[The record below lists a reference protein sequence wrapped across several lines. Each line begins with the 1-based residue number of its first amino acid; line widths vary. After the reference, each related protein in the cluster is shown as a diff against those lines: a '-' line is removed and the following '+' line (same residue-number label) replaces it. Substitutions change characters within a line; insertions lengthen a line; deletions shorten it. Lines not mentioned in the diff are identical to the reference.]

1 MMTLQPPA
9 ARRLLLGGWWGLRR
23 AKNKANGLI
32 EMRGAQLLP
41 PLASLAALLLASLAA
56 APQRLKLP
64 DPTASEV
71 VEEKAGYTLGDIEDP
86 VAARLMAALF
96 EQLNEMQVEIDRLK
110 EDNAEI
116 HARMARAEERSE
128 STVAASNR
136 KIDKLVIEKDAGVL
150 SEGHLSKSL
159 ASFGVKEADAVAPR
173 IRSEGIFSLAQL
185 VSLNPVEQVRG

>member
-1 MMTLQPPA
+1 
-9 ARRLLLGGWWGLRR
+9 
-23 AKNKANGLI
+23 
-32 EMRGAQLLP
+32 MRGAQLLP